1 MGEKEFKIKLKL
13 NTIAFVIATAGT
25 LCLPQVLNL
34 QENTLGFTNSI
45 FSVFV
50 WLLCIYAVSWSLH
63 TIDWRD
69 RRGWLIAG
77 VLSFLFTTAML
88 FGVRLDA
95 VGNVDFKDWHL
106 WVALPVLTCLFTI
119 LVRKF
124 WNFLGGIEERKSR
137 LAEHIKL
144 PVTPVRAVKYVD
156 VLMFVFLLLCWLPVF
171 LAVYPGFFVY
181 DAQEEWLQVASR
193 NFTTHHPLA
202 HVLLL
207 GGIICAVHKVT
218 DSYNLG
224 IACYMVVQML
234 VVSGCFTYLLIFMRR
249 KKVAKGLRIVSLLY
263 FALFPVIVM
272 FTLCS
277 AKDTIFTSALLML
290 ILSLIELG
298 DDSEGFFASWKK
310 MTFFVLSALA
320 MMLFR
325 KNGVYAFTVMAVI
338 LLFYIN
344 WRFYGSDASIGDLF
358 LRRYRQREGHGDSQ
372 ETERISQGDVSKRRD
387 KKPYLWKMVRL
398 LVVIFAFYY
407 FVNGM
412 MIVVLHAQ
420 NEENQEILTVPIQQL
435 ARTYKFNKEIFDA
448 EDIAA
453 LHEVLPEEALVLYN
467 PKLSD
472 PVKVHFQNDVYAA
485 DKSRYAKLWL
495 KIGLRKPLSYLNA
508 WLMNSYGFWY
518 PDTIIDVYSGN
529 TVFTFTYEDSSY
541 FGYEVEEP
549 GYRDSKIPWL
559 DQAYRKLSLEI
570 SQEKVPIY
578 SMLYSPGGIFW
589 GIAFV
594 FAYML
599 YRKKYHI
606 VVPYLMVLLV
616 WLTVILGPTYLPR
629 YVLIFW
635 FGLPLFAAMLLEEL

>member
-1 MGEKEFKIKLKL
+1 MVERRESNMDEKEFKIKLKL

-25 LCLPQVLNL
+25 LCFPQILNL
-34 QENTLGFTNSI
+34 KENTLGFTNSI

-50 WLLCIYAVSWSLH
+50 WLLCIYAVRWSLQ
-63 TIDWRD
+63 TIDWQD
-69 RRGWLIAG
+69 RRGWRIAG
-77 VLSFLFTTAML
+77 ILSFLFTTAML

-95 VGNVDFKDWHL
+95 VGNVDFKDWRL
-106 WVALPVLTCLFTI
+106 WVSLPVLACLFTI

-124 WNFLGGIEERKSR
+124 WNFLGGIEERKHR
-137 LAEHIKL
+137 LAEHIRL
-144 PVTPVRAVKYVD
+144 PVTPAKAVKYVD
-156 VLMFVFLLLCWLPVF
+156 VLTFGFMLLCWLPVL

-193 NFTTHHPLA
+193 NFTTHHPLV

-207 GGIICAVHKVT
+207 GGIVCAVHKVT

-224 IACYMVVQML
+224 IACYMTVQML
-234 VVSGCFTYLLIFMRR
+234 IVSGCLTYLLVFMRR
-249 KKVAKGLRIVSLLY
+249 RKVAKGVRIASLVY
-263 FALFPVIVM
+263 FAFFPVIVM

-277 AKDTIFTSALLML
+277 AKDTIFTAALLML
-290 ILSLIELG
+290 LLALIDLG
-298 DDSEGFFASWKK
+298 SDSGRFFASRNQ
-310 MTFFVLSALA
+310 MALFVLSALA

-325 KNGVYAFTVMAVI
+325 KNGVYAFAVMALI
-338 LLFYIN
+338 LLLYVNKKFYSGKTI
-344 WRFYGSDASIGDLF
+344 RDSHEKA
-358 LRRYRQREGHGDSQ
+358 QR
-372 ETERISQGDVSKRRD
+372 
-387 KKPYLWKMVRL
+387 PYLRKMAL
-398 LVVIFAFYY
+398 LLAIIFASY
-407 FVNGM
+407 F
-412 MIVVLHAQ
+412 MINSVLILALHAK

-435 ARTYKFNKEIFDA
+435 ARTYKFNPEAFDP
-448 EDIAA
+448 EDVAA
-453 LHEVLPEEALVLYN
+453 LHAVLPEEALVLYN

-472 PVKVHFQNDVYAA
+472 PVKVHFRNNVYAA
-485 DKSRYAKLWL
+485 NKTRYAKLWL
-495 KIGLRKPLSYLNA
+495 KIGLRKPLSYINA

-518 PDTIIDVYSGN
+518 PDTVIDVYSGN
-529 TVFTFTYEDSSY
+529 TVFTFTYDESSY

-559 DQAYRKLSLEI
+559 DKAYRKLSLEI

-606 VVPYLMVLLV
+606 VVPYLMVLIV

-635 FGLPLFAAMLLEEL
+635 FGIPLFAAMLLEEL

>member
-1 MGEKEFKIKLKL
+1 LVERRESNMDEKEFKIKLKL

-25 LCLPQVLNL
+25 LCFPQILNL
-34 QENTLGFTNSI
+34 KENTLGFTNSI

-50 WLLCIYAVSWSLH
+50 WLLCIYAVRWSLQ
-63 TIDWRD
+63 TIDWQD
-69 RRGWLIAG
+69 RRGWRIAG
-77 VLSFLFTTAML
+77 ILSFLFTTAML

-95 VGNVDFKDWHL
+95 VGNVDFKDWRL
-106 WVALPVLTCLFTI
+106 WVSLPVLACLFTI

-124 WNFLGGIEERKSR
+124 WNFLGGIEERKHR
-137 LAEHIKL
+137 LAEHIRL
-144 PVTPVRAVKYVD
+144 PVTPAKAVKYVD
-156 VLMFVFLLLCWLPVF
+156 VLTFGFMLLCWLPVL

-193 NFTTHHPLA
+193 NFTTHHPLV

-207 GGIICAVHKVT
+207 GGIVCAVHKVT

-224 IACYMVVQML
+224 IACYMTVQML
-234 VVSGCFTYLLIFMRR
+234 IVSGCFTYLLVFMRR
-249 KKVAKGLRIVSLLY
+249 RKVAKGVRIASLVY
-263 FALFPVIVM
+263 FAFFPVIVM

-277 AKDTIFTSALLML
+277 AKDTIFTAALLML
-290 ILSLIELG
+290 LLALIDLG
-298 DDSEGFFASWKK
+298 SDSGRFFASRNQ
-310 MTFFVLSALA
+310 MALFVLSALA

-325 KNGVYAFTVMAVI
+325 KNGVYAFAVMALI
-338 LLFYIN
+338 LLLYVNKKFYSGKTI
-344 WRFYGSDASIGDLF
+344 RDSHEKA
-358 LRRYRQREGHGDSQ
+358 QR
-372 ETERISQGDVSKRRD
+372 
-387 KKPYLWKMVRL
+387 PYLRKMAL
-398 LVVIFAFYY
+398 LLAIIFASY
-407 FVNGM
+407 F
-412 MIVVLHAQ
+412 MINSVLILALHAK

-435 ARTYKFNKEIFDA
+435 ARTYKFNPEAFDP
-448 EDIAA
+448 EDVAA
-453 LHEVLPEEALVLYN
+453 LHAVLPEEALVLYN

-472 PVKVHFQNDVYAA
+472 PVKVHFRNNVYAA
-485 DKSRYAKLWL
+485 NKTRYAKLWL
-495 KIGLRKPLSYLNA
+495 KIGLRKPLSYINA

-518 PDTIIDVYSGN
+518 PDTVIDVYSGN
-529 TVFTFTYEDSSY
+529 TVFTFTYDESSY

-559 DQAYRKLSLEI
+559 DKAYRKLSLEI

-606 VVPYLMVLLV
+606 VVPYLMVLIV

-635 FGLPLFAAMLLEEL
+635 FGIPLFAAMLLEEL

>member
-1 MGEKEFKIKLKL
+1 MVERRESNMDEKEFKIKLKL

-25 LCLPQVLNL
+25 LCFPQILNL
-34 QENTLGFTNSI
+34 KENTLGFTNSI

-50 WLLCIYAVSWSLH
+50 WLLCIYAVRWSLQ
-63 TIDWRD
+63 TIDWQD
-69 RRGWLIAG
+69 RRGWRIAG
-77 VLSFLFTTAML
+77 ILSFLFTTAML

-95 VGNVDFKDWHL
+95 VGNVDFKDWRL
-106 WVALPVLTCLFTI
+106 WVSLPVLACLFTI

-124 WNFLGGIEERKSR
+124 WNFLGGIEERKHR
-137 LAEHIKL
+137 LAEHIRL
-144 PVTPVRAVKYVD
+144 PVTPAKAVKYVD
-156 VLMFVFLLLCWLPVF
+156 VLTFGFMLLCWLPVL

-193 NFTTHHPLA
+193 NFTTHHPLV

-207 GGIICAVHKVT
+207 GGIVCAVHKVT

-224 IACYMVVQML
+224 IACYMTVQML
-234 VVSGCFTYLLIFMRR
+234 IVSGCFTYLLVFMRR
-249 KKVAKGLRIVSLLY
+249 RKVAKGVRIASLVY
-263 FALFPVIVM
+263 FAFFPVIVM

-277 AKDTIFTSALLML
+277 AKDTIFTAALLML
-290 ILSLIELG
+290 LLALIDLG
-298 DDSEGFFASWKK
+298 SDSGRFFASRNQ
-310 MTFFVLSALA
+310 MALFVLSALA

-325 KNGVYAFTVMAVI
+325 KNGVYAFAVMALI
-338 LLFYIN
+338 LLLYVNKKFYSGKTI
-344 WRFYGSDASIGDLF
+344 RDSHEKA
-358 LRRYRQREGHGDSQ
+358 QR
-372 ETERISQGDVSKRRD
+372 
-387 KKPYLWKMVRL
+387 PYLRKMAL
-398 LVVIFAFYY
+398 LLAIIFASY
-407 FVNGM
+407 F
-412 MIVVLHAQ
+412 MINSVLILALHAK

-435 ARTYKFNKEIFDA
+435 ARTYKFNPEAFDP
-448 EDIAA
+448 EDVAA
-453 LHEVLPEEALVLYN
+453 LHAVLPEEALVLYN

-472 PVKVHFQNDVYAA
+472 PVKVHFRNNVYAA
-485 DKSRYAKLWL
+485 NKTRYAKLWL
-495 KIGLRKPLSYLNA
+495 KIGLRKPLSYINA

-518 PDTIIDVYSGN
+518 PDTVIDVYSGN
-529 TVFTFTYEDSSY
+529 TVFTFTYDESSY

-559 DQAYRKLSLEI
+559 DKAYRKLSLEI

-606 VVPYLMVLLV
+606 VVPYLMVLIV
-616 WLTVILGPTYLPR
+616 WLTVILGPIYLPR

-635 FGLPLFAAMLLEEL
+635 FGIPLFAAMLLEEL

>member
-1 MGEKEFKIKLKL
+1 MVERRESNMDEKEFKIKLKL

-25 LCLPQVLNL
+25 LCFPQILNL
-34 QENTLGFTNSI
+34 KENTLGFTNSI

-50 WLLCIYAVSWSLH
+50 WLLCIYAVRWSLQ
-63 TIDWRD
+63 TIDWQD
-69 RRGWLIAG
+69 RRGWRIAG
-77 VLSFLFTTAML
+77 ILSFLFTTAML

-95 VGNVDFKDWHL
+95 VGNVDFKDWRL
-106 WVALPVLTCLFTI
+106 WVSLPVLACLFTI

-124 WNFLGGIEERKSR
+124 WNFLGGIEERKHR
-137 LAEHIKL
+137 LAEHIRL
-144 PVTPVRAVKYVD
+144 PVTPAKAVKYVD
-156 VLMFVFLLLCWLPVF
+156 VLTFGFMLLCWLPVL

-193 NFTTHHPLA
+193 NFTTHHPLV

-207 GGIICAVHKVT
+207 GGIVCAVHKVT

-224 IACYMVVQML
+224 IACYMTVQML
-234 VVSGCFTYLLIFMRR
+234 IVSGCFTYLLVFMRR
-249 KKVAKGLRIVSLLY
+249 RKVAKGVRIASLVY
-263 FALFPVIVM
+263 FAFFPVIVM

-277 AKDTIFTSALLML
+277 AKDTIFTAALLML
-290 ILSLIELG
+290 LLALIDLG
-298 DDSEGFFASWKK
+298 SDSGRFFASRNQ
-310 MTFFVLSALA
+310 MALFVLSALA

-325 KNGVYAFTVMAVI
+325 KNGVYAFAVMALI
-338 LLFYIN
+338 LLLYVNKKFYSGKTI
-344 WRFYGSDASIGDLF
+344 RDSHEKA
-358 LRRYRQREGHGDSQ
+358 QR
-372 ETERISQGDVSKRRD
+372 
-387 KKPYLWKMVRL
+387 PYLRKMAL
-398 LVVIFAFYY
+398 LLAIIFASY
-407 FVNGM
+407 F
-412 MIVVLHAQ
+412 MINSVLILALHAK

-435 ARTYKFNKEIFDA
+435 ARTYKFNPEAFDP
-448 EDIAA
+448 EDVAA
-453 LHEVLPEEALVLYN
+453 LHAVLPEEALVLYN

-472 PVKVHFQNDVYAA
+472 PVKVHFRNNVYAA
-485 DKSRYAKLWL
+485 NKTRYAKLWL
-495 KIGLRKPLSYLNA
+495 KIGLRKPLSYINA

-518 PDTIIDVYSGN
+518 PDTVIDVYSGN
-529 TVFTFTYEDSSY
+529 TVFTFTYDESSY

-559 DQAYRKLSLEI
+559 DKAYRKLSLEI

-606 VVPYLMVLLV
+606 VVPYMMVLIV

-635 FGLPLFAAMLLEEL
+635 FGIPLFAAMLLEEL

>member
-1 MGEKEFKIKLKL
+1 MVERRESNMDEKEFKIKLKL

-25 LCLPQVLNL
+25 LCFPQILNL
-34 QENTLGFTNSI
+34 KENTLGFTNSI

-50 WLLCIYAVSWSLH
+50 WLLCIYAVRWSLQ
-63 TIDWRD
+63 TIDWQD
-69 RRGWLIAG
+69 RRGWRIAG
-77 VLSFLFTTAML
+77 ILSFLFTTAML

-95 VGNVDFKDWHL
+95 VGNVDFKDWRL
-106 WVALPVLTCLFTI
+106 WVSLPVLACLFTI

-124 WNFLGGIEERKSR
+124 WNFLGGIEERKHR
-137 LAEHIKL
+137 LAEHIRL
-144 PVTPVRAVKYVD
+144 PVTPAKAVKYVD
-156 VLMFVFLLLCWLPVF
+156 VLTFGFMLLCWLPVL

-193 NFTTHHPLA
+193 NFTTHHPLV

-207 GGIICAVHKVT
+207 GGIVCAVHKVT

-224 IACYMVVQML
+224 IACYMTVQML
-234 VVSGCFTYLLIFMRR
+234 IVSGCFTYLLVFMRR
-249 KKVAKGLRIVSLLY
+249 RKVAKGVRIASLVY
-263 FALFPVIVM
+263 FAFFPVIVM

-277 AKDTIFTSALLML
+277 AKDTIFTAALLML
-290 ILSLIELG
+290 LLALIDLG
-298 DDSEGFFASWKK
+298 SDSGRFFASRNQ
-310 MTFFVLSALA
+310 MALFVLSALA

-325 KNGVYAFTVMAVI
+325 KNGVYAFAVMALI
-338 LLFYIN
+338 LLLYVNKKFYSGKTI
-344 WRFYGSDASIGDLF
+344 RDSHEKA
-358 LRRYRQREGHGDSQ
+358 QR
-372 ETERISQGDVSKRRD
+372 
-387 KKPYLWKMVRL
+387 PYLRKMAL
-398 LVVIFAFYY
+398 LLAIIFASY
-407 FVNGM
+407 F
-412 MIVVLHAQ
+412 MINSVLILALHAK

-435 ARTYKFNKEIFDA
+435 ARTYKFNPEAFDP
-448 EDIAA
+448 EDVAA
-453 LHEVLPEEALVLYN
+453 LHAVLPEEALVLYN

-472 PVKVHFQNDVYAA
+472 PVKVHFRNNVYAA
-485 DKSRYAKLWL
+485 NKTRYAKLWL
-495 KIGLRKPLSYLNA
+495 KIGLRKPLSYINA

-518 PDTIIDVYSGN
+518 PDTVIDVYSGN
-529 TVFTFTYEDSSY
+529 TVFTFTYDESSY

-559 DQAYRKLSLEI
+559 DKAYRKLSLEI

-606 VVPYLMVLLV
+606 VVPYLMVLIV

-635 FGLPLFAAMLLEEL
+635 FVIPLFAAMLLEEL